1 MSVIKSLIKELEQ
14 AKKTCPRCNGSGVI
28 TAPEWEIYWELR
40 REVEKRIKKENPDKP
55 GYLIYEETKHILPEV
70 DEETLCTEC
79 EGDGYILSED
89 AFELICLLR
98 SLFSKLGL

>member
-40 REVEKRIKKENPDKP
+40 REVEKRIKKKIQINQD
-55 GYLIYEETKHILPEV
+55 I
-70 DEETLCTEC
+70 
-79 EGDGYILSED
+79 
-89 AFELICLLR
+89 
-98 SLFSKLGL
+98 